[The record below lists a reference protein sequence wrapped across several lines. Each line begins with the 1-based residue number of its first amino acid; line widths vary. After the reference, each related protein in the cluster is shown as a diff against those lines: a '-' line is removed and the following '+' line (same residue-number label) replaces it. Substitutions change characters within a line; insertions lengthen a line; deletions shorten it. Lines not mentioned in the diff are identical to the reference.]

1 MPIYGLCS
9 LNNTLG
15 TGPMTT
21 IKNIIK
27 ELSPDQQALYDC
39 AVAVEKN
46 EPLNKEMQDW
56 EITLNDGIK

>member
-1 MPIYGLCS
+1 
-9 LNNTLG
+9 
-15 TGPMTT
+15 MTT